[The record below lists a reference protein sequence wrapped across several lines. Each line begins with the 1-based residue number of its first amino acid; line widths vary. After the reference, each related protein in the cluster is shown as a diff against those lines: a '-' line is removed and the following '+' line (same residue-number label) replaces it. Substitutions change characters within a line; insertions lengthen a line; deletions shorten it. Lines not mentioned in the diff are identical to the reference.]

1 MDQIRDIPGIG
12 EKTAN
17 RLIEHFGSETA
28 AMEIFSRHD
37 IAAIAAI
44 PGIGEKNAIVLVQAF
59 IFKDENIS
67 PDDFL
72 KTREAR
78 RIYKKL
84 LDIIK
89 SYTNTT
95 YAKDK
100 INIYFP
106 LPSSKRDRILSVM
119 NEVTSAISMVDGIA
133 ASREGTEGLR
143 TVLKGIRP
151 LKSVTPKKV
160 RDRVLAVQS
169 HEEYELALARFGSS
183 IEVILVESPREFVDA
198 AAGYSHV
205 TASMKLGGIDLPGD
219 GNIEYEDLG
228 NLETWQAAPESII
241 TFYSSNQ
248 DIISSAIQAYKIL
261 ENTYPV
267 LFSDIK
273 NADVTHLETA
283 MEVVGDGGV
292 RSGYDKEIDRIKSSM
307 DRLDNCIKTAEQ
319 SANARFKTYLEN
331 STITLKGKDLLDV
344 AGGGIKDLL
353 NMEMAGRYNNI
364 IKEAVA
370 GIVNELNLDKKESLI
385 IDDMF
390 SSDITTTIQADR
402 EAIEKLRQFLN
413 SRLTMRRLEI
423 LRHSARVLSKYHS
436 MVRRM
441 VSGAMELDVWF
452 SIGLFAKDLYL
463 VPPQLQ
469 EGTWIEIQQG
479 RNLFIKGDVEPVN
492 YSLGEARLSS
502 ISDDYSP
509 ERIAILSGVNS
520 GGKTSTLDLIAQT
533 IILSHM
539 GFPVPA
545 KAASIGFMDEL
556 YYFRKSGG
564 TMDAGAFESTI
575 KDFSVVSGTGRM
587 AMLVD
592 ELESITEP
600 GASARII
607 GGILESLNENS
618 LALGVFVSHMA
629 ENIMEHTDCDVRVDG
644 IEARGLDSDLNLIV
658 DRNPRYNYVAKS
670 TPELIVERLAMQ
682 ADDEKK
688 GFYEHLL
695 GKFK

>member
-1 MDQIRDIPGIG
+1 MGQIRDIPGIG
-12 EKTAN
+12 EKTAQ
-17 RLIEHFGSETA
+17 RLIEYFGSETA
-28 AMEIFSRHD
+28 AMDIFSRHD
-37 IAAIAAI
+37 IAAVAAI
-44 PGIGEKNAIVLVQAF
+44 PGIGEKNAIGLVQAF

-72 KTREAR
+72 KTREAWR
-78 RIYKKL
+78 VYKKL
-84 LDIIK
+84 LDTIK
-89 SYTNTT
+89 SYTNTN

-106 LPSSKRDRILSVM
+106 MPSSKRDRILSVM

-133 ASREGTEGLR
+133 DSREGTEGLR

-151 LKSVTPKKV
+151 LKSVPPKKV
-160 RDRVLAVQS
+160 RDRVLAAQS
-169 HEEYELALARFGSS
+169 HKEYELASARFGSL
-183 IEVILVESPREFVDA
+183 IDVILVESPREFVDA
-198 AAGYSHV
+198 AAGYSHG
-205 TASMKLGGIDLPGD
+205 TASMKLGGIDLPD
-219 GNIEYEDLG
+219 DCNIEYEDLG
-228 NLETWQAAPESII
+228 SLETWQVAPESIV
-241 TFYSSNQ
+241 TYFSSNQ
-248 DIISSAIQAYKIL
+248 EVISSAIQAYKIL
-261 ENTYPV
+261 ENTNSII
-267 LFSDIK
+267 FSDI
-273 NADVTHLETA
+273 NTADVTYLETA
-283 MEVVGDGGV
+283 MEVVGDDGV
-292 RSGYDKEIDRIKSSM
+292 RTGYDKEIDRIKSSL

-319 SANARFKTYLEN
+319 GANSRFKTYLEN
-331 STITLKGKDLLDV
+331 STITLRGKDLLDA
-344 AGGGIKDLL
+344 AGGGVKDLL
-353 NMEMAGRYNNI
+353 NREMAGRYNEI

-370 GIVNELNLDKKESLI
+370 GIVNELNLNKKESLI

-390 SSDITTTIQADR
+390 SSEITTTIQADR
-402 EAIEKLRQFLN
+402 GTIEKLRQFLN

-436 MVRRM
+436 MVQRM
-441 VSGAMELDVWF
+441 VSGSMELDVWF
-452 SIGLFAKDLYL
+452 SIGLFSKDLGL
-463 VPPQLQ
+463 VPPQLH
-469 EGTWIEIQQG
+469 EGTGIEIQQG
-479 RNLFIKGDVEPVN
+479 RNLFIKGVVEPVD
-492 YSLGEARLSS
+492 YALGEVRGS

-545 KAASIGFMDEL
+545 KIASIGFVDEL
-556 YYFRKSGG
+556 YYFGKSGG

-575 KDFSVVSGTGRM
+575 KDFSVVSGPGKMTL
-587 AMLVD
+587 LVD

-618 LALGVFVSHMA
+618 QALGVFVSHMA

-644 IEARGLDSDLNLIV
+644 IEARGLDNDLNLIV

-670 TPELIVERLAMQ
+670 TPELIVERLARQ
-682 ADDEKK
+682 ADADKK
-688 GFYEHLL
+688 GFYERLL

>member
-119 NEVTSAISMVDGIA
+119 NEVTSAISMVEGIA

-228 NLETWQAAPESII
+228 NIETWLVAPESII

-261 ENTYPV
+261 ENTYPI

-307 DRLDNCIKTAEQ
+307 DRLDNCIKTTEQ

-520 GGKTSTLDLIAQT
+520 GGKTSTLELIAQT

-670 TPELIVERLAMQ
+670 TPELIVERLARQ